1 MDITARYLRLLA
13 IGAVASVGLGAIL
26 TSQYRGNIHQ
36 PCRIIDS
43 PLPLIQKTL
52 TREQRKRLPY
62 APDALEGARDVA
74 TPFGNIRVYEW
85 GPAEGRKVLLVHGI
99 STPCIALGG
108 LAEELVQKGCRV
120 MLFGEC
126 VSLHYPL
133 HLKPKACKKQEF
145 ISQDDD
151 GAHNHSNTV
160 HGI

>member
-1 MDITARYLRLLA
+1 MDITTRDLKFLA
-13 IGAVASVGLGAIL
+13 IGAAASVGIGAFF

-52 TREQRKRLPY
+52 TNEQQKRLPY

-85 GPAEGRKVLLVHGI
+85 GPAEGEKVLLVHGI

-108 LAEELVQKGCRV
+108 LAEELAQKGCRV
-120 MLFGEC
+120 MLFGELSFSFLRSISFHI
-126 VSLHYPL
+126 VSRYRQVLLSIHFPWT
-133 HLKPKACKKQEF
+133 C
-145 ISQDDD
+145 
-151 GAHNHSNTV
+151 
-160 HGI
+160 